1 MRTLFQRRHERGAY
15 NMAELRHMD
24 IGGDA
29 TYFGLSRDFTKR
41 CHWLQQF
48 CLMNIFQHVGKPA
61 IIAAYC
67 MQKLHAIIAH
77 ETKSKIIVQFFQ
89 PPYARIAAYSMQ

>member
-1 MRTLFQRRHERGAY
+1 MPRDSQML
-15 NMAELRHMD
+15 
-24 IGGDA
+24 A
-29 TYFGLSRDFTKR
+29 TCYSPNSALSRASVGHVARLRQSTARKSLLINSSAKSRDANKR

-77 ETKSKIIVQFFQ
+77 ETTSKIIVQLF
-89 PPYARIAAYSMQ
+89 

>member
-1 MRTLFQRRHERGAY
+1 MKVKSTNERLLHTHVSSSAK
-15 NMAELRHMD
+15 
-24 IGGDA
+24 
-29 TYFGLSRDFTKR
+29 SRDATKR

-77 ETKSKIIVQFFQ
+77 ETTVLKIQLGHFF
-89 PPYARIAAYSMQ
+89 